1 MSDAKR
7 PEKTSVPAGGQA
19 AAPPPVLAAAQ
30 KVGKDTVLAGEASG
44 NAIPAPTGA
53 PGRVNI
59 FDVSFSCVDLDS
71 AAEYLLSQRFDPA
84 GYVCFP
90 CTASLANAHGNE
102 PLVNILNAAV
112 LTLADG
118 KFTEFYAR
126 AKGHD
131 GVRNVSGYWLM
142 DRLLRTDRTHYFYGS
157 DQPTLDRLREEL
169 SRNYP
174 EARILGYRP
183 APFLEAEQIPGNEDV
198 ARDME
203 EIRRADP
210 DFVWVSL
217 SHPKQ
222 EILMHYFSGMLG
234 HGVMLGVGA
243 VFLYHAGIVDKG
255 PEILKKLALR
265 WAYRLLQQPGA
276 VLKRNHVIPGM
287 LRFLG
292 LILRYDVLRMRRTK
306 GK

>member
-1 MSDAKR
+1 MSR
-7 PEKTSVPAGGQA
+7 E
-19 AAPPPVLAAAQ
+19 PV
-30 KVGKDTVLAGEASG
+30 T
-44 NAIPAPTGA
+44 A

-59 FDVSFSCVDLDS
+59 FDVSLSCVDLDS
-71 AAEYLLSQRFDPA
+71 ATEYLLSGTFKPA

-90 CTASLANAHGNE
+90 CTASLANAHGNDS
-102 PLVNILNAAV
+102 LVNILNAAV

-142 DRLLRTDRTHYFYGS
+142 DRLLRSDKTHFLYGA
-157 DQPTLDRLREEL
+157 DQATLDRLQKEL
-169 SRNYP
+169 ARNYP
-174 EARILGYRP
+174 EARILGSRP
-183 APFLEAEQIPGNEDV
+183 APFLEAGDIPGNETV
-198 ARDME
+198 AQDME
-203 EIRRADP
+203 EIRRAGP

-222 EILMHYFSGMLG
+222 EILMHHFSGMLDR
-234 HGVMLGVGA
+234 GVMLGVGA

-265 WAYRLLQQPGA
+265 WAYRLLQQPRT
-276 VLKRNHVIPGM
+276 VLRRNHVIPGM
-287 LRFLG
+287 FRFLG
-292 LILRYDVLRMRRTK
+292 LVFRYDILRQRRPRSK
-306 GK
+306 